1 MDSERPFKA
10 SGNLPQSCLQE
21 QGLAEAK
28 VKPEAKDMERPNTQ
42 NKARH
47 EKQEQRTNKKIIW
60 NPDKLQSFGRLQ
72 EACL

>member
-10 SGNLPQSCLQE
+10 SWNLPQSCLQE

-28 VKPEAKDMERPNTQ
+28 GKPEAKDMERPNIQ
-42 NKARH
+42 NKTRH

-60 NPDKLQSFGRLQ
+60 NSDKLLESSKL
-72 EACL
+72 